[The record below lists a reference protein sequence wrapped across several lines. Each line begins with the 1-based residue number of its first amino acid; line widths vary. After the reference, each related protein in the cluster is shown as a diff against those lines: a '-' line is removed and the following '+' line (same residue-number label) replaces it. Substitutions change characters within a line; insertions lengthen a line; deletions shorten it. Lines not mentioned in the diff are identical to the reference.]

1 VQIRPAIRPRPPH
14 QPRCAFGVQQQ
25 FPCRSGHKIDDA
37 DMNVR
42 VDFSGIGTGF
52 TNSRHQGKL
61 YDDMGNCQSAFKFGS
76 DSLLMI
82 FAGDLG
88 FSNGELTP
96 CELAFKFRHLCL
108 VGWRL
113 TV

>member
-1 VQIRPAIRPRPPH
+1 MSLDFVADPAELAVAVVQGEVLVEAAQHPREVLLLL
-14 QPRCAFGVQQQ
+14 ASLLFGVGSGA
-25 FPCRSGHKIDDA
+25 RSASK
-37 DMNVR
+37 
-42 VDFSGIGTGF
+42 S
-52 TNSRHQGKL
+52 
-61 YDDMGNCQSAFKFGS
+61 GS

-88 FSNGELTP
+88 FSNGESTP